1 MKTHRIVIVVEKA
14 SAEKLA
20 IAYLFA
26 ETVENLRAIHNRL
39 VELTGSEEG
48 ANRLERQARLAYDGI
63 A

>member
-1 MKTHRIVIVVEKA
+1 MRTHRIVIVVEKS

-26 ETVENLRAIHNRL
+26 ESVENLRAIHNRL

-48 ANRLERQARLAYDGI
+48 AKRLENKARAAYNGI